1 MLSIRQRLT
10 LWYTLVLMVVMVAFA
25 AAILFGGSWQLERAT
40 DRELQL
46 TARQLAGPL
55 LRGEEPLVVD
65 TSYRLL
71 SLDGQVLR
79 AAGLPTRR
87 IPVDPSA
94 LAAVSGGEPW
104 FETVRT
110 PPIPLEPAPAD
121 AAARRPLPLAPA
133 VRVLSIPVGK
143 PVRFILQVG
152 KFEANLPRLRALLMT
167 TLVIGLVLGL
177 PGAAL
182 GGWWLA
188 GRALAPVRAM
198 TESANRIEAENL
210 AERLPQPPQ
219 DDELG
224 KLARTFNQLLDRLQ
238 EAFQRERRFTADI
251 SHDLRTPL
259 ALVKGSIGVALNRPR
274 SAAELQDTLTE
285 IDSQIDRI
293 SGLLNAIL
301 TLSRADT
308 GQLGALFAP
317 LNLSELLTD
326 LAETTTSYA
335 EEKRGQTLTSEIA
348 PALWVR
354 GDRDHLTRLFLN
366 LLDNAVE
373 YTPPGGAI
381 RLSAAL
387 DGEHVRAT
395 VEDSGIGI
403 APQDLPHVFDR
414 FYRVDKSRTT
424 ANGDHAGLGLSIAQ
438 AVARAHGGEISVES
452 ESGQGSKFIVRLPT
466 VKQTLF

>member
-10 LWYTLVLMVVMVAFA
+10 LWYTLVLMVAMVAFA

-94 LAAVSGGEPW
+94 LAAVSGGTPW

-110 PPIPLEPAPAD
+110 PPIPVESTPAD
-121 AAARRPLPLAPA
+121 AARRLPPLAPA
-133 VRVLSIPVGK
+133 VRVLSVPVGK

-152 KFEANLPRLRALLMT
+152 KFEADLPRLRALLMT
-167 TLVIGLVLGL
+167 TLAIGLVLGL

-224 KLARTFNQLLDRLQ
+224 KLACTFNQLLDRLQ

-285 IDSQIDRI
+285 IDGQIDRI
-293 SGLLNAIL
+293 SGLLNATL
-301 TLSRADT
+301 ALSRADT

-326 LAETTTSYA
+326 LAETTASYT

-387 DGEHVRAT
+387 DGEHVQAT

-403 APQDLPHVFDR
+403 APEDLPHVFDR

-438 AVARAHGGEISVES
+438 AVARAHGGEVSVES
-452 ESGQGSKFIVRLPT
+452 ESGQGSKFIVRLP
-466 VKQTLF
+466 KANQTPFS